1 LKKGNINTAP
11 IKKVKKDYFTGPVT
25 LQDISGITKPTEHNI
40 YHVTF
45 KKSSRTKL
53 HFHTGGQMLI
63 VTKGYGSL
71 VYYKKTSNGIS
82 KFKISKTK
90 TVNLVS
96 GDVVYIP
103 PKILHTHGSIRKNLV
118 SGDVVYIPPKILHT
132 HGSIRKNL
140 VFSHFAVNFY
150 SKNHKSKTVWYE
162 SDFRSNV
169 TCKIP

>member
-1 LKKGNINTAP
+1 MKKGNINTAP

-25 LQDISGITKPTEHNI
+25 LREISGITKPTEHDI

-53 HFHTGGQMLI
+53 HFQTGGQMLI

-71 VYYKKTSNGIS
+71 VYYKKIGKGIT
-82 KFKISKTK
+82 KFKIDQTQRI
-90 TVNLVS
+90 NLS
-96 GDVVYIP
+96 
-103 PKILHTHGSIRKNLV
+103 R
-118 SGDVVYIPPKILHT
+118 GDVVYIPPKILHT